1 MREAP
6 NFVPF
11 YRYFSPHLHTY
22 LEFLTQ
28 FFVTNGE
35 NTDRIKKYR
44 GNPSFAIFFFQ
55 QLANNQVKERYY
67 HNSLSIIRGST
78 NGLHGRIAQ
87 AQTKGFLTSP

>member
-1 MREAP
+1 LYHSRDISAP
-6 NFVPF
+6 IFI
-11 YRYFSPHLHTY
+11 LI
-22 LEFLTQ
+22 LTQ

-35 NTDRIKKYR
+35 NTDRIKKYS